1 MARSIKRS
9 PLIEMGRKLGK
20 GGLRSTLALSAVAAP
35 VAYFAAPATQ
45 ASATP
50 GSPLS
55 ITTVS
60 NGGHGI
66 TTISHDGPFGSMIA
80 ANDKNFV
87 SFTQLP
93 ATGGAND
100 VMTFSTNSLA
110 AIDTAAN
117 AELSHEP
124 IDTGTKIDHVSN
136 TITVTIKVT
145 KPGNQMTTLEPV
157 VISQTNANPSNL
169 AQFGGKGHT
178 LIDPT
183 TGNPFVFTPG
193 DSVEVDIN
201 FANVFSEEAEGISA
215 KTYSSSDI
223 YTPYATFTQPDL
235 YSPSVTLP
243 KATVVG
249 QSQLYDRAGG
259 ATEYYLKFGL
269 NSSTAVPTG
278 YSPDDAIL
286 TVTSTDPSKP
296 FIYQVAVPYNKS
308 SDALSY
314 LATARIPG
322 LSPSTS
328 YGYSLV
334 AHYSGP
340 SNTEYVSDP
349 IAGFFKTQGSLQGA
363 INLGAPMVV
372 ANSLDPVTKTVL
384 ITSKFDSAPTNIN
397 QGINSVSYNAY
408 LYDETKGM
416 NIATLDNVMPGST
429 ITFQAHQPN
438 VGDQLVVVIDANYS
452 YYMADIEGTSSTTVS
467 STSAASSYS
476 YTSNYANSAFPTTS
490 VPTVAAI
497 ANINSNSAS
506 VNVSFTN
513 PGGAITN
520 PPTGWSISGYR
531 VDLYQEGITG
541 PASSQTIDATMCPA
555 FGSPTGQNVLAY
567 NCSSP
572 SAGITNYSVLVGNLV
587 STTTYAV
594 AITPIYSDGKGHV
607 AFGAQQQSANFTPA
621 TAPTSI
627 ITSPT
632 NVNFRPGVDA
642 QGNADGTVV
651 FNPSTTVSPSLKLT
665 GYVIALLDQNG
676 NPISYAHVG
685 PNTFQWTFSGL
696 DQAASYG
703 ADVFATYSDG
713 SVSLVSTPGMTMANV
728 AEMGNNNP
736 IAVQNL
742 SLSADGTVGSLS
754 ATWTNPTTTNTGY
767 IPAGSYK
774 VTLYDANNNQ
784 VGAPV
789 IVSGSTTNYLFSN
802 LDSSMTYHVTVT
814 PYQGASGDGHVGRSA
829 TSTSVS
835 PESIAINGVTT
846 QEVTSQTNPTQS
858 LVVGFNGQANTSY
871 QVWLNGEPA
880 QIVNVATAG
889 PQTVTFSQL
898 APGSYNVY
906 ISATQN
912 GNSTTYEQDGVVVVN
927 PPNEVNS
934 PKLVTTATTATL
946 TWNSPNQ
953 VVSNVVGG
961 KDLSP
966 VSNYHYNITMV
977 DRTTNA
983 YFDFSTAG
991 NSFTTNVLTPG
1002 NLYDFSIT
1010 SVDEYGNVSP
1020 AVALSA
1026 VAATSPS
1033 AVTNLQLSSDGKNP
1047 SGIMVNFN
1055 APGSNGGQTITGYKI
1070 TWSQGGVVQG
1080 TASTAASV
1088 GSYDISGATN
1098 TLIPGATYTVSVAP
1112 TYVDVNTGMPK
1123 VGSSV
1128 ASDVYTVPAI
1138 EQASS
1143 ISLAPETSNPGYL
1156 NAHLVAAPDNAPASY
1171 EISLWQ
1177 GGAVVDSVVVDASQ
1191 LTNGAFNYLFGPL
1204 DANLAYSVSVT
1215 SFSGNGGSGFAS
1227 MPLANTTSVSPY
1239 NTDVSNVSVTS
1250 DGKALPDA
1258 TVAFD
1263 GTIGTTY
1270 NVSLFDANGNK
1281 AASAQVVATTN
1292 VVSTSFTSL
1301 QPGIYK
1307 LVITSSATGGATN
1320 TFVLGGE
1327 TIVAAPN
1334 PVSSLSATANGS
1346 ASLDVV
1352 WGTPSSVPANG
1363 PLAPS
1368 TSYRYVI
1375 SYVDSTVAHSMPM
1388 NETVTGNSTTLTN
1401 LVPGDTYSI
1410 SVNAIDQYGNS
1421 GSAVSTTAIPVAVP
1435 SAPTNLVATQKANA
1449 IDLSFGAPANA
1460 EGQMLTGNYKITYTD
1475 TTTNAVNSIIA
1486 TPTQLI
1492 QNGPYTYTIPA
1503 SDLTLGDSY
1512 VVSVQAEYSDAV
1524 TGKVAYGQASSSSS
1538 VTIPEPISASSIAVG
1553 ATQSGL
1559 NVTVG
1564 AALATGTYSAPK
1576 SYEIDIYAS
1585 GNRQTPVATKI
1596 VDASSFTNGL
1606 DTVNFSNLDSSMSY
1620 VASVTAFSGVGGS
1633 GTPGDTIWFNNPV
1646 MPYPGAINN
1655 VTLTAQG
1662 SSPTPDVV
1670 VSFDPTANATY
1681 EVSLLN
1687 SAGNKVLYGPATTT
1701 ATTTNRTS
1709 DTFTSVAPG
1718 IYTLEI
1724 TYSQP
1729 GGGSGTYYAYGQY
1742 VVAAPNPVSSLS
1754 ATASGPSA
1762 ITVNWGAPNPVS
1774 TNGVLA
1780 PASGYT
1786 YFVTYTDMSVTGA
1799 KPVTVLATGTSTT
1812 LTGLTAGDQYS
1823 ISVATR
1829 DQYGNL
1835 SVAVMTTATAVGLPG
1850 TVQDLSLN
1858 QVANGLV
1865 VNFKAPTETSGQA
1878 LTGSYQLTY
1887 TDQNSGQATTI
1898 MIDPSVASN
1907 GVISYGIPGG
1917 NNSLMV
1923 GDTYLVSVAPQ
1934 YKDLANGSNLE
1945 IGTPVAISAQVIAG
1959 PGVVTNLSA
1968 MMYDRYLSV
1977 TWSPSNMGSPAT
1989 SYIVTLTDTT
1999 TNTVTSYQT
2008 TATTYVTP
2016 GQLKAGD
2023 VYNIAVVAV
2032 NQYGHSAPATTVA
2045 QELNSNIQDVI
2056 AQAPEM
2062 LDSTGH
2068 APTSG
2073 TVNVAFLQPAS
2084 PAGTQITSYQVSLFN
2099 PATDTV
2105 VATTVVPASTLTAG
2119 LTASF
2124 SGIANGQMLEAG
2136 VSAITSNGGS
2146 FAYDPSNVITTSGLP
2161 FAPSNLSASATG
2173 ASGKVNLSWLAGGD
2187 NYSAITDYVIYYGQV
2202 GSNGQVTSYQK
2213 LDTMA
2218 TKTNF
2223 VVSGLQNGVQYGFYV
2238 VPVNANGMGE
2248 ASSVV
2253 NAVSYASFTTGAT
2266 LGPVTAIG
2274 GDSSANVTFAQVP
2287 NAQMPTYYAISY
2299 YDTSVAGSSTTS
2311 VDVPASVVTS
2321 SGSGAVTYKIAGL
2334 TNGDNYKFTVT
2345 AYSGY
2350 VGNTNPGG
2358 SEVVGTATAT
2368 PNIVPTAPVITTVA
2382 GGPQALTVTYTA
2394 GISASPVTNYTINA
2408 YAPNGVKAG
2417 SVTLPA
2423 NGSVG
2428 TINGLVDGTTY
2439 KVVVDENTNVGS
2451 SPSAPAF
2458 GTPYSAPTVT
2468 NKVATVAP
2476 GNAAAT
2482 INFQA
2487 ATPTDPA
2494 SPVAGYEIIYG
2505 PTATGFTST
2514 KIVPA
2519 TEVSLGGNGTITD
2532 TIAGLT
2538 NGTNY
2543 TFQVEAFAGSQGN
2556 VNAETNYNPVAAT
2569 PVAPVAPQ
2577 AASQL
2582 PAQGYYMVASD
2593 GGIFTFGPN
2602 LQFHGSLGDLQLNRP
2617 IVGMAGLPDASGYWL
2632 VAQDG
2637 GVFAINTSVYYGS
2650 LGKTNDPNDPN
2661 GVIGMAANGTKGY
2674 WIADSKGYVYGFG
2687 NAPVFSNPIAGTV
2700 NDIVSI
2706 IATPDGGG
2714 YYLIGA
2720 DGGVFAYGDATYY
2733 GSLPGMKI
2741 TPNQPIVGAALT
2753 ADGKGYY
2760 LVGKDG
2766 GVFTFGDAQFY
2777 GSTGA
2782 IKLNAP
2788 IVGMA
2793 IDPTNGG
2800 YDLFAADG
2808 GVFTFDPNGAN
2819 GFYGSMGGQHL
2830 NQPIVG
2836 GTTY

>member
-20 GGLRSTLALSAVAAP
+20 GGLRSTLAVSAVAAP

-50 GSPLS
+50 TSTTPLP
-55 ITTVS
+55 ITTYS
-60 NGGHGI
+60 SGGNGFSGGSGDSVVTGNI
-66 TTISHDGPFGSMIA
+66 ATT
-80 ANDKNFV
+80 DKSFV
-87 SFTQLP
+87 SFTQSP
-93 ATGGAND
+93 AQGGGAND
-100 VMTFSTNSLA
+100 AMTFSKSSL
-110 AIDTAAN
+110 TALDSYIN
-117 AELSHEP
+117 NTYHNPQSDSFSTTVMVQLVVTHLDQTTSSLKP
-124 IDTGTKIDHVSN
+124 IS
-136 TITVTIKVT
+136 
-145 KPGNQMTTLEPV
+145 
-157 VISQTNANPSNL
+157 ISQPVGKNTTSDL
-169 AQFGGKGHT
+169 AQYGGSEIAILGQNGHSY
-178 LIDPT
+178 
-183 TGNPFVFTPG
+183 VFQPG
-193 DSVEVDIN
+193 DSVAVNITFSNSHTEEGNGNSALTSTEN
-201 FANVFSEEAEGISA
+201 F
-215 KTYSSSDI
+215 
-223 YTPYATFTQPDL
+223 TPYATFTQPDL
-235 YSPSVTLP
+235 YASVTLP

-249 QSQLYDRAGG
+249 QSQLYDPNGG

-269 NSSTAVPTG
+269 NPSTAVPTG

-340 SNTEYVSDP
+340 GNTEYVSDP
-349 IAGFFKTQGSLQGA
+349 ITGSFKTQGSLQGA
-363 INLGAPMVV
+363 INLGAPMVL
-372 ANSLDPVTKTVL
+372 ANSLDPTTGNVL
-384 ITSKFDSAPTNIN
+384 ITSKFDSAPTNMN

-408 LYDETKGM
+408 LYDETTGH

-429 ITFQAHQPN
+429 LTFQAHQPR

-452 YYMADIEGTSSTTVS
+452 YYMADIEGATSATVS

-476 YTSNYANSAFPTTS
+476 YTSNYANSAFPTTTT
-490 VPTVAAI
+490 PTVAAI

-520 PPTGWSISGYR
+520 PPTGWMISGYR
-531 VDLYQEGITG
+531 VDLYQAGITG
-541 PASSQTIDATMCPA
+541 PASSQTIDATKCPA

-594 AITPIYSDGKGHV
+594 GITPIYSDGKGHV
-607 AFGAQQQSANFTPA
+607 AFGAAQQSANFTPD

-627 ITSPT
+627 ITAPT
-632 NVNFRPGVDA
+632 NVNFLPGVDA

-651 FNPSTTVSPSLKLT
+651 FSGSTTVSPSLKLT

-685 PNTFQWTFSGL
+685 PNTFQYTFSGL

-703 ADVFATYSDG
+703 AEVFATYTDG
-713 SVSLVSTPGMTMANV
+713 SVSLVSTGGMTMANV

-736 IAVQNL
+736 IAVENL
-742 SLSADGTVGSLS
+742 MLSADSTVGSLS
-754 ATWTNPTTTNTGY
+754 ATWTNPSTTNTGF

-774 VTLYDANNNQ
+774 VTLYDSSNNV
-784 VGAPV
+784 VGGYPV
-789 IVSGSTTNYLFSN
+789 IVTGTTDRYTFSN
-802 LDSSMTYHVTVT
+802 LDANNTYHVTVT
-814 PYQGASGDGHVGRSA
+814 PYQGSSGDGHVGKSVTSSA
-829 TSTSVS
+829 TS

-846 QEVTSQTNPTQS
+846 QEVTSTTNPTQS
-858 LVVGFNGQANTSY
+858 LVVGFNGQANTNY

-880 QIVNVATAG
+880 QIVNVTNAG
-889 PQTVTFSQL
+889 PQSVTFSQL
-898 APGSYNVY
+898 APGSYNLY
-906 ISATQN
+906 IQATQN
-912 GNSTTYEQDGVVVVN
+912 GNTTTYEQDGVVVVN

-983 YFDFSTAG
+983 YFLFSTAG

-1002 NLYDFSIT
+1002 DLYDFSIT

-1020 AVALSA
+1020 AAALSA

-1033 AVTNLQLSSDGKNP
+1033 AVTNLQLSSDGKDP
-1047 SGIMVNFN
+1047 SGITVNFN
-1055 APGSNGGQTITGYKI
+1055 APGSTGGQTITGYEI
-1070 TWSQGGVVQG
+1070 TWSLDGVVQG
-1080 TASTAASV
+1080 TASTAANV
-1088 GSYDISGATN
+1088 GSYDISGGTN

-1112 TYVDVNTGMPK
+1112 TYVDVNTGMPA
-1123 VGSSV
+1123 VGSSISS
-1128 ASDVYTVPAI
+1128 AIYTVPAVQ
-1138 EQASS
+1138 QASS
-1143 ISLAPETSNPGYL
+1143 IALSPVGFGGLD
-1156 NAHLVAAPDNAPASY
+1156 AHLVTGANDYANSY

-1177 GGAVVDSVVVDASQ
+1177 GGAVVDSVVVDKSQ
-1191 LTNGAFNYLFGPL
+1191 LTNGAFDYVFSPL
-1204 DANLAYSVSVT
+1204 DANLSYSVSVT
-1215 SFSGNGGSGFAS
+1215 SFSGAGASGFAS
-1227 MPLANTTSVSPY
+1227 TPLANTTSVSPY
-1239 NTDVSNVSVTS
+1239 NADVSNVSVTS

-1263 GTIGTTY
+1263 GTTGTTY

-1281 AASAQVVATTN
+1281 AASAQVVATSN

-1307 LVITSSATGGATN
+1307 LVITSSTTGGATN

-1327 TIVAAPN
+1327 IIVAAPN
-1334 PVSSLSATANGS
+1334 AVSALSATANGS
-1346 ASLDVV
+1346 ASLNVA
-1352 WGTPSSVPANG
+1352 WGTPNAVPANG
-1363 PLAPS
+1363 TLAPS
-1368 TSYRYVI
+1368 TGYRYVV
-1375 SYVDSTVAHSMPM
+1375 SYVNNSVANSTPI

-1421 GSAVSTTAIPVAVP
+1421 GSAVSTTAIPVAIP
-1435 SAPTNLVATQKANA
+1435 SAPTNLSATEKANA
-1449 IDLSFGAPANA
+1449 IDLSFGAPANS

-1475 TTTNAVNSIIA
+1475 TTTNVPNSVIA

-1492 QNGPYTYTIPA
+1492 KDGPYTYTIPA
-1503 SDLTLGDSY
+1503 GDLTLGHSY
-1512 VVSVQAEYSDAV
+1512 TVSVQAEYSDAV
-1524 TGKVAYGQASSSSS
+1524 TGKVAYGEASTSSS

-1564 AALATGTYSAPK
+1564 AALSTGTYSAPM

-1585 GNRQTPVATKI
+1585 GNTTTPVATQI
-1596 VDASSFTNGL
+1596 VDTSSFTKGL
-1606 DTVNFSNLDSSMSY
+1606 DTVNFSNLESSIGY
-1620 VASVTAFSGVGGS
+1620 VASVTPFSGVGGS
-1633 GTPGDTIWFNNPV
+1633 GTPGDAIWFNNPV
-1646 MPYPGAINN
+1646 MPYPAALNN
-1655 VTLTAQG
+1655 VTLTSAN
-1662 SSPTPDVV
+1662 SSASPDVV
-1670 VSFDPTANATY
+1670 VSFDPTANTTY

-1687 SAGNKVLYGPATTT
+1687 SAGTKVLYGPATTT
-1701 ATTTNRTS
+1701 ATSTAKTQ

-1729 GGGSGTYYAYGQY
+1729 GGGSGTYYAYNQY

-1799 KPVTVLATGTSTT
+1799 KPVTIEVTGTSTT

-1835 SVAVMTTATAVGLPG
+1835 SVPVMTSATAVGLPG

-1865 VNFKAPTETSGQA
+1865 VNFKAPTETSGQS

-1898 MIDPSVASN
+1898 MIDPPVASN
-1907 GVISYGIPGG
+1907 GVISYAIPGG

-1934 YKDLANGSNLE
+1934 YKDLANGSNLV

-1959 PGVVTNLSA
+1959 PGLVNNLSA
-1968 MMYDRYLSV
+1968 MMYDRYLSAS
-1977 TWSPSNMGSPAT
+1977 WSPSNMGSPAT

-1999 TNTVTSYQT
+1999 TNVVTSYQT

-2016 GQLKAGD
+2016 SQLKAGD
-2023 VYNIAVVAV
+2023 VYNVAVVAV
-2032 NQYGHSAPATTVA
+2032 NQYGKSAPATVVA
-2045 QELNSNIQDVI
+2045 QELNSNIQDV
-2056 AQAPEM
+2056 ATQVPEV

-2068 APTSG
+2068 APTTG

-2084 PAGTQITSYQVSLFN
+2084 PAGTQITSYSVSLFN
-2099 PATDTV
+2099 PTTNAV
-2105 VATTVVPASTLTAG
+2105 VATTMVPASSLTAG

-2136 VSAITSNGGS
+2136 VSAITSDGGS

-2173 ASGKVNLSWLAGGD
+2173 ASGKVDLSWLAGGD

-2213 LDTMA
+2213 LDTMG

-2253 NAVSYASFTTGAT
+2253 NAMSYAAFTTGAT
-2266 LGPVTAIG
+2266 LGPVTAMG
-2274 GDSSANVTFAQVP
+2274 ADSSANVTFAQVP
-2287 NAQMPTYYAISY
+2287 NAQMPTFYTISY
-2299 YDTSVAGSSTTS
+2299 YDTSVASSPTTS
-2311 VDVPASVVTS
+2311 VDVPASVVTA

-2345 AYSGY
+2345 SYSGY

-2439 KVVVDENTNVGS
+2439 KVVVDENTVVGS

-2458 GTPYSAPTVT
+2458 GTPYSAPTVA

-2569 PVAPVAPQ
+2569 PVAPVAPV
-2577 AASQL
+2577 APSAPSQL

-2766 GVFTFGDAQFY
+2766 GVFAFGDAQFY